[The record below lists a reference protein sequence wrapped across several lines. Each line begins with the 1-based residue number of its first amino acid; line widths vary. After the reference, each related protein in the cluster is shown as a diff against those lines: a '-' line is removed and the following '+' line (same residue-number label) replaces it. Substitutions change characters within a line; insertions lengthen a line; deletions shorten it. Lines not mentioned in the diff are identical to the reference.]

1 MQGLL
6 LLRDMKQR
14 LRNIEKTKLQTALE
28 TAPAIVTK
36 TDDRL
41 LFAQAVKDVR
51 PLSVPERIAHAIVK
65 PKPIPRKQINY
76 ERHVIADALSDH
88 FIPLFELEDN
98 AALAYLGHGHAPD
111 ILRKL
116 RRMHWPIEAAIDLHG
131 MVSDEARLYVASF
144 ISDCKQRGIRC
155 VRIVHGK
162 GLSSRNQAP
171 VLKNKLR
178 SWLMQL
184 DIVIAYVAAKKQDG
198 GDGAVIVLLKAGP

>member
-1 MQGLL
+1 MRAQGLL
-6 LLRDMKQR
+6 LLRDMQQR
-14 LRNIEKTKLQTALE
+14 LRNSEKIKLQTALA
-28 TAPAIVTK
+28 TAAIIASNS
-36 TDDRL
+36 DDRL

-51 PLSVPERIAHAIVK
+51 PLPQHERITPTVVK
-65 PKPIPRKQINY
+65 PKPVPRKVVNY
-76 ERHVIADALSDH
+76 ERQAIADGLSDH
-88 FIPLFELEDN
+88 FMPLSEIEANLP
-98 AALAYLGHGHAPD
+98 LAYLGHGHSPD

-116 RRMHWPIEAAIDLHG
+116 RRSHWPLEAAIDLHG

-184 DIVIAYVAAKKQDG
+184 DVVIAYVAAKKEDG
-198 GDGAVIVLLKAGP
+198 GDGAVIVLLKA